1 LSNVFICPSNS
12 LNLPVNKYKHILEVL
27 HVPEMAKNLLVFKKS
42 GLNIHVVKE
51 IFIKNKR
58 RNKITN
64 FVVDNGLFKIGQ
76 YLIDDRTLAPYLLIK
91 EAKNHI

>member
-1 LSNVFICPSNS
+1 
-12 LNLPVNKYKHILEVL
+12 
-27 HVPEMAKNLLVFKKS
+27 MAKNLLVFKKS